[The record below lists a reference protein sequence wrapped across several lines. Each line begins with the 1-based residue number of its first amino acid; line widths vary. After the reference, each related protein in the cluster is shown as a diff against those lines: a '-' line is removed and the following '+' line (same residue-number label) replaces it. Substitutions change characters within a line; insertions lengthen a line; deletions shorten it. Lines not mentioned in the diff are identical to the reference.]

1 MAGITIARPAS
12 TEYVPYF
19 ARYVDLVP
27 EGDIL
32 DLLRRQVDETAALV
46 GKLSDRDAEY
56 RYAEGKWSIKEVIGH
71 LADAE
76 RIFLYRALCF
86 ARGEPKE
93 LPGWDENEYVAR
105 ARFGARRLADLVAE
119 LKVARAATASF
130 FAGLDAEE
138 LLRKGTANQRGY
150 SVRAVAYITAGHE
163 RHHCGILRE
172 RYLPGLK
179 RQ

>member
-12 TEYVPYF
+12 AEYVPYF

-46 GKLSDRDAEY
+46 GTLSDRDADY

-105 ARFGARRLADLVAE
+105 AAFGARALADLVAE
-119 LKVARAATASF
+119 LKAARAASVSLY
-130 FAGLDAEE
+130 AGLDQEE

-163 RHHCGILRE
+163 RHHCDIIRE

-179 RQ
+179 KR